1 MCSARLL
8 GPINFLS
15 PSGHPA
21 PPPQKLGG
29 HRAAAE
35 AISSTR
41 LPPSVKLG
49 SLSRWSLRPHLVE
62 IPLWVCKKKNEV
74 GRDNQMLQ
82 LYSAHVWELRRV
94 FSEAWHASSA
104 WDGSVFVLLNSFTL
118 RAMFSRMTTPSPRVK
133 GWEKAEEWCC
143 EETNPLLA
151 TSLYCFKRCCL
162 GALKRSLCCGRWK
175 YFELFQSGLT
185 VITRAYNLGPLKL
198 T

>member
-21 PPPQKLGG
+21 PPPRNWVAIALQLKPFLAQDY
-29 HRAAAE
+29 HLVSNWVHSAAE
-35 AISSTR
+35 VFVLISLKFLCGFVR
-41 LPPSVKLG
+41 
-49 SLSRWSLRPHLVE
+49 
-62 IPLWVCKKKNEV
+62 KKNEV